1 MRSSSAKL
9 VRGPT
14 RFPRKSICAVALLVL
29 ASVFHAGA
37 QTSTQA
43 SYYKPFTF
51 FRVIATEH
59 FDIIFPKESE
69 PSARLLATY
78 ADNIYD
84 QVSALLGIEVPS
96 RIPVTLAPHTDM
108 FNGYMNP
115 ITRPHIVLFDTPMDL
130 EWTNFADSL
139 ESLFLHELTHA
150 ISLSS
155 RNRSYQNLNRVFGM
169 WASPTLI
176 NTPQFMVEGVTVS
189 FESLSGFGRAN
200 DPLIKQQ
207 LRQALHENKFATPFQ
222 ASGVYDFPGQSGI
235 WYEYGG
241 LFSAWLQQT
250 YGMEKYAELWQAMG
264 GDSWFSFFVYRSGYY
279 RIFKNVY
286 GIDFMDA
293 WNAFSA
299 SLALDGLEEN
309 SEELLPKQ
317 YRFLS
322 EKGHFIDGVAA
333 GGNSVYAIDRSE
345 RKLRIYDTRTGKV
358 RTRNIGAV
366 AAYDLDVDASGANL
380 LVSGYTL
387 VGERYFAIATE
398 HRANTGWRTGRKIRG
413 LYKAR
418 YFRDGVI
425 GIRSELHNTNIVYED
440 FNGKS
445 EILFRGNEKL
455 LFSGPQAVDDERIAF
470 IAAREGV
477 RELWLYNYVSRELFR
492 LEDASGGSK
501 TGSSETGGAG
511 NGEYWRY
518 MRNLGVS
525 EGKLFFSHNADDR
538 MYKLAVIDLST
549 MEAVFSERDFSGG
562 VFNPVSLDGTV
573 YYRGSFFSRDGLL
586 RFPEAATAL
595 SGNRRTLRLAPLQE
609 PVSHIAGAEKIQ
621 NIALG
626 ENAQTEPPIADAEEV
641 QNSSEALQTKPYF
654 GLKYMNPFLF
664 WVPLPLLRIDPSF
677 SLDGAGLISVMVDAT
692 DRNVVQIMAYADIPY
707 RMAMVESFSWQNTS
721 LGFPLTLE
729 VSDKVITSEE
739 TPYRDTRG
747 TLSGSVLW
755 STGRWFQELSLGGL
769 YARIADDDG
778 GSSAYEWEESGS
790 AFALFAGFAFT
801 NRLRR
806 QYELFGT
813 GLYFGFRG
821 ISVAN
826 NFEPRI
832 DGIFQASA
840 ETRFPISLSLYGA
853 YDQQGMN
860 VHGVSRRYGAPL
872 FAKTASTEYSP
883 GASNLTW
890 LAGGEAALG
899 LFSLEIQRNL
909 SHIYFN
915 RFFGTLALRNV
926 LYDGKDNPDAEGIA
940 IDDMRLAQS
949 AILKL
954 NLVFSAIPLKQVPF
968 FIEPNI
974 WGAWKFSNTITGRE
988 PATWWYASVGVD
1000 VRF

>member
-1 MRSSSAKL
+1 MRCD
-9 VRGPT
+9 RGA
-14 RFPRKSICAVALLVL
+14 ICVLALLVC

-43 SYYKPFTF
+43 SYHKPFTF

-78 ADNIYD
+78 ADRIYD

-155 RNRSYQNLNRVFGM
+155 RSRSYRTINRIFGT

-200 DPLIKQQ
+200 DPLIKQK

-222 ASGVYDFPGQSGI
+222 ASGVYDSPGQSGI

-241 LFSAWLQQT
+241 LFSAWLQQH
-250 YGMEKYAELWQAMG
+250 YGMEKYAELWQVMG
-264 GDSWFSFFVYRSGYY
+264 GDSRFSFFVYRSGYY

-293 WNAFSA
+293 WNAFSD
-299 SLALDGLEEN
+299 SLALDNLEEN
-309 SEELLPKQ
+309 SGELLPKQ
-317 YRFLS
+317 YRFFS
-322 EKGHFIDGVAA
+322 EKSNFIDGVAA

-345 RKLRIYDTRTGKV
+345 RKLRVYDTRTGKV

-366 AAYDLDVDASGANL
+366 AAYDLDVDASGTNL

-398 HRANTGWRTGRKIRG
+398 HRASTGWKTGRSIRG

-425 GIRSELHNTNIVYED
+425 GIRSELHNTCVVYED

-455 LFSGPQAVDDERIAF
+455 VFSGPQAVDDERIAF

-492 LEDASGGSK
+492 VEDASGGSK
-501 TGSSETGGAG
+501 TGSSETGGTG

-525 EGKLFFSHNADDR
+525 EGNLFFSHNADDR
-538 MYKLAVIDLST
+538 MYKLAVIDLAT
-549 MEAVFSERDFSGG
+549 MEAVFSNRDFSGG
-562 VFNPVSLDGTV
+562 VFNPVSLDGAV

-586 RFPEAATAL
+586 RFPEATNAL
-595 SGNRRTLRLAPLQE
+595 SGIRRTLRLTPLQE
-609 PVSHIAGAEKIQ
+609 PDIVR
-621 NIALG
+621 G
-626 ENAQTEPPIADAEEV
+626 ENAQTEPHIAGAEEM
-641 QNSSEALQTKPYF
+641 QTIAREENAQAELSGGTEPSTSEAVQTKPYL

-664 WVPLPLLRIDPSF
+664 WVPLPLFRIDPEF

-692 DRNVVQIMAYADIPY
+692 DRNVIQITAYADIPY

-721 LGFPLTLE
+721 LGFPLTLAF
-729 VSDKVITSEE
+729 SDKVITTEE

-755 STGRWFQELSLGGL
+755 STGRWFQEFSLGGL
-769 YARIADDDG
+769 YARVADDDG
-778 GSSAYEWEESGS
+778 RLSAYEWEESGN

-801 NRLRR
+801 NRMRR
-806 QYELFGT
+806 QYELFGS

-872 FAKTASTEYSP
+872 FVKTASTEYSP

-899 LFSLEIQRNL
+899 LFSFEIQRNL

-926 LYDGKDNPDAEGIA
+926 LYDGKDNSDAEGIA
-940 IDDMRLAQS
+940 INDMRLAQS
-949 AILKL
+949 AILKF

-974 WGAWKFSNTITGRE
+974 WGAWKFSNTITGKD
-988 PATWWYASVGVD
+988 PATWWYANVGVD